1 MEALFSVLAQKSALG
16 QSKGE
21 AVGLSLSGY
30 YLLGIRFFSQ
40 GKVLMIIQRL
50 PETLRV
56 IYQTE
61 VMRDIPD
68 RVYTSDSDL
77 QETLQTTTPQLL
89 AFRVVEVSPDYF

>member
-1 MEALFSVLAQKSALG
+1 
-16 QSKGE
+16 
-21 AVGLSLSGY
+21 
-30 YLLGIRFFSQ
+30 
-40 GKVLMIIQRL
+40 MIIQRL